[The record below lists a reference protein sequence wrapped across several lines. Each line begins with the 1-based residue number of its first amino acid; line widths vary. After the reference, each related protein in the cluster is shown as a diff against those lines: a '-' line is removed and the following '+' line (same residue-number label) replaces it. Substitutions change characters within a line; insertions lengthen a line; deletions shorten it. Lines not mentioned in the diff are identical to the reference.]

1 MPENDV
7 AHDNGRYAEA
17 VDVPV
22 SASADSRPCECA
34 LIFAPVHSCLTDNAV
49 SAVFFD
55 FYGLLAAENN
65 YIILPCRY

>member
-22 SASADSRPCECA
+22 SASA
-34 LIFAPVHSCLTDNAV
+34 HSFLRRCIHV
-49 SAVFFD
+49 
-55 FYGLLAAENN
+55 
-65 YIILPCRY
+65 